1 MGINFNFGVKRRA
14 LFVETLQ
21 TGGEKKSV
29 IRMHASKW
37 RGKEERYSYVIG
49 SKSAILGEI
58 GRQKE
63 ERYSYK

>member
-1 MGINFNFGVKRRA
+1 MGINFSFGVKRGT

-21 TGGEKKSV
+21 TGGEKRSV
-29 IRMHASKW
+29 IRIHASKR
-37 RGKEERYSYVIG
+37 RGKEERYSYVVG